1 MYTKKNETIYLIVSI
16 IGFLIFSISFLLM
29 PVETTG
35 AEQGPNAV
43 TVVAGIMFWIGLLV
57 GVIAQI
63 CLSASRKNWFNKNK
77 VRLPLSN
84 QPKLGLITF
93 FRNKTAIGFDVLL
106 IISLVGLI
114 VSIALTNATGY
125 GCYIFLALTTFSF
138 CSHCI
143 FNGKNYY
150 FIENKGSIKKAIE
163 KSKADTTK

>member
-16 IGFLIFSISFLLM
+16 IGYFIFSISFLLM
-29 PVETTG
+29 PIEAKGV
-35 AEQGPNAV
+35 EQGPNVV

-57 GVIAQI
+57 GIIAQI
-63 CLSASRKNWFNKNK
+63 CLSASRKNWFNKNR

-93 FRNKTAIGFDVLL
+93 FRNKIAIISDVLL
-106 IISLVGLI
+106 IVALVGLI
-114 VSIALTNATGY
+114 VSVMLTDATGY
-125 GCYIFLALTTFSF
+125 ACYIFITLTTFSF

>member
-16 IGFLIFSISFLLM
+16 IGYFIFSISFLLM
-29 PVETTG
+29 PIEAKGV
-35 AEQGPNAV
+35 EQGPNVV

-57 GVIAQI
+57 GIIAQI
-63 CLSASRKNWFNKNK
+63 CLSASRKNWFNKNR

-93 FRNKTAIGFDVLL
+93 FRNKIAIIFDVLL
-106 IISLVGLI
+106 IVALVGLI
-114 VSIALTNATGY
+114 VSVMLTDATGY
-125 GCYIFLALTTFSF
+125 ACYIFIALTTFSF

-163 KSKADTTK
+163 KSKADATK